1 MKSFHT
7 LKSLL
12 CLAFVAFVSSSLNAQ
27 SAATCYRLSL
37 SDKQNSP
44 YTIDQPSQYLSAR
57 ALAKRTRFSIP
68 VTEQDLPVTP
78 QYLSAIKSVDSSV
91 RVLCTSKWMN
101 TATVYCPDTASLRQ
115 ILDLP
120 FVTASL
126 PVASYQLDVAS
137 APLQPDRETTTQFA
151 APIAQDSVVPY
162 NYGAAF
168 GQIAF
173 HNGHFLHNL
182 GFRGDSMLIAVFDG
196 GWNGMDTVSF
206 FRNVNVCGTRDLLP
220 YRNNVYEGHYHGTIV
235 TSTMCG
241 NVDGLMVGTAPQ
253 ASYFLIRS
261 EDPYQEQLIEEDFWT
276 AAAEI
281 ADSIGA
287 DVINSSLGYTQ
298 FTDFPQGNYTYADM
312 NGTTSIASRAAAILG
327 QKGVVVCV
335 SAGNQGAEDW
345 HYISLPADAFDIL
358 TVGAADTG
366 GHVAFFSSRG
376 PSSDGRVKPDIV
388 SVGVNTACMWDT
400 GMLGTANGTSLA
412 GPVAAGLCACLW
424 QALPEKTASE
434 LMQIVR
440 ESSSCYT
447 HPDDSMGYG
456 IPDFYAAYVRNTTA
470 IPDVP
475 KPLSLQVYPVPC
487 TDYIRI
493 PNQDI
498 SIERVELFSVSGQKV
513 KSIHTAPETLLNI
526 DVRNLPKGLY
536 VGRTTGKDG
545 STGFFRMIKE

>member
-1 MKSFHT
+1 M

-12 CLAFVAFVSSSLNAQ
+12 CLAFSAVLCGGLYAQ
-27 SAATCYRLSL
+27 PMATCYRLSL
-37 SDKQNSP
+37 ADKQNNP

-78 QYLSAIKSVDSSV
+78 QYLAAIKAIDSSV

-101 TATVYCPDTASLRQ
+101 TATVYCPDTNSLRQ

-126 PVASYQLDVAS
+126 PVAVYRLDTLHT
-137 APLQPDRETTTQFA
+137 PLAPDRETMLLPVAETDR
-151 APIAQDSVVPY
+151 DSVVPY
-162 NYGAAF
+162 DYGSAY

-173 HNGHFLHNL
+173 HNGHLLHNL
-182 GFRGDSMLIAVFDG
+182 GFRGDNMLIAVFDG
-196 GWNGMDTVSF
+196 GWDGMDTVSF
-206 FRNVNVCGTRDLLP
+206 FRNVNVCGTRDMMP

-241 NVDGLMVGTAPQ
+241 NVDGLMVGTAPE

-287 DVINSSLGYTQ
+287 DVINSSLGYTE
-298 FTDFPQGNYTYADM
+298 FTDFPQGYYSYADM
-312 NGTTSIASRAAAILG
+312 NGTTSIASRAATILG

-335 SAGNQGAEDW
+335 SAGNQGGDDW
-345 HYISLPADAFDIL
+345 HYISLPADASDIL
-358 TVGAADTG
+358 TVGAVDTG
-366 GHVAFFSSRG
+366 GNVAYFSSRG

-388 SVGVNTACMWDT
+388 SVGVNTACVWDT
-400 GMLGTANGTSLA
+400 GMPGTANGTSLS

-424 QALPEKTASE
+424 QALPEKTATE

-440 ESSSCYT
+440 ESSSCYN
-447 HPDDSMGYG
+447 HPNDSLGYG
-456 IPDFYAAYVRNTTA
+456 IPDFYAAYIRNATA
-470 IPDVP
+470 IKDVSKTLP
-475 KPLSLQVYPVPC
+475 LQVYPVPC
-487 TDYIRI
+487 TDFIRI
-493 PNQDI
+493 PNQEMN
-498 SIERVELFSVSGQKV
+498 IERVEIFSVNGQML
-513 KSIHTAPETLLNI
+513 KSMRTDSAPLLNV